1 MSDMKNPWMSLW
13 LSEYNKAANA
23 VKGQMM
29 AEMTRQQQAMMKEI
43 MVRNSEQWMELWF
56 PWLETKKNRRR

>member
-1 MSDMKNPWMSLW
+1 MKNPWMSLW